1 LKKDKNSGLLKYIK
15 IKRGNIVMKKS
26 IALLL
31 VMVLVASF
39 AFAGCTQQPAEA
51 PKQEEKQNN
60 ESAENAGG
68 KTMELAFA
76 TGGTSG
82 TYYPLG
88 GAIANVWNKKI
99 EGINVT
105 IQPAGA
111 SVENI
116 NRVAAGEVDIVL
128 AMNNVADDAYNGN
141 GKSFPKPLKNFK
153 AVGVVYP
160 EVMHVVTTQ
169 ASGIKSIT
177 DLKGKSIN
185 PGPPGSGTYVTA
197 LPILEAFGIGPKD
210 FTPKPGSFSD
220 AVAGLK
226 DGTIDAAF
234 AVVSFPASAVKEIA
248 TTNPVKILEINGE
261 PFDKLKEK
269 VPFVSKFTITGGE
282 YNGQDEDVTTVS
294 LQAVMYV
301 REDLPE
307 DLVYNLA
314 KVMYENTDA
323 IAEGHAR
330 GKQIKLENAL
340 KGVTTPVHPG
350 ALKYFEE
357 KGIK

>member
-1 LKKDKNSGLLKYIK
+1 
-15 IKRGNIVMKKS
+15 MKKS

-31 VMVLVASF
+31 AMVLVVSL
-39 AFAGCTQQPAEA
+39 AFAGCSQQTSEPSEE
-51 PKQEEKQNN
+51 PKAEEK
-60 ESAENAGG
+60 AEEQGSGG
-68 KTMELAFA
+68 EDLNLAFA

-99 EGINVT
+99 DNVNVT

-116 NRVAAGEVDIVL
+116 NRVSSGEVDIVM
-128 AMNNVADDAYNGN
+128 AMNNVADDAFNGN
-141 GKSFPKPLKNFK
+141 GKSFPEPKKGFK
-153 AVGVVYP
+153 AVGVIYP
-160 EVMHVVTTQ
+160 EVMHVITTQ
-169 ASGIKSIT
+169 SSGINSIA
-177 DLKGKSIN
+177 DLKGKAIN

-197 LPILEAFGIGPKD
+197 MPILEAYGIGPKD

-248 TTNPVKILEINGE
+248 TTNPVKILSIDGAE
-261 PFDKLKEK
+261 FDKLKEN
-269 VPFVSKFTITGGE
+269 VPFVAKFPITGGE
-282 YNGQDEDVTTVS
+282 YNGQDEDATTVT

-301 REDLPE
+301 KEDMPE
-307 DLVYNLA
+307 DLVYNLT
-314 KVMYENTDA
+314 KVLYENTEE
-323 IAEGHAR
+323 IAQGHAR

-340 KGVTTPVHPG
+340 KGVTTPIHPG
-350 ALKYFEE
+350 AQKYYDE

>member
-1 LKKDKNSGLLKYIK
+1 
-15 IKRGNIVMKKS
+15 MKKS
-26 IALLL
+26 LTLLL
-31 VMVLVASF
+31 IVVLVMSMAL
-39 AFAGCTQQPAEA
+39 AGCSQPAPAEEPAEGNTEEQA
-51 PKQEEKQNN
+51 P
-60 ESAENAGG
+60 AE
-68 KTMELAFA
+68 TLELAFA

-88 GAIANVWNKKI
+88 GSIANVWNNNVD
-99 EGINVT
+99 GINVT

-116 NRVAAGEVDIVL
+116 NRVASGEVDIVM

-141 GKSFPKPLKNFK
+141 GDSFPSALTNFK

-169 ASGIKSIT
+169 SSGINSIA
-177 DLKGKSIN
+177 DLKGKAIN

-210 FTPKPGSFSD
+210 FTSKPGSFSD

-234 AVVSFPASAVKEIA
+234 AVVSFPSSAVQEIA
-248 TTNPVKILEINGE
+248 TTNPVKILEIDGAE
-261 PFDKLKEK
+261 FDKLKEK
-269 VPFVSKFTITGGE
+269 VPFAAKFPITGGE
-282 YNGQDEDVTTVS
+282 YKGQDEDATTVT
-294 LQAVMYV
+294 LQAVLYV
-301 REDLPE
+301 KEDLPE
-307 DLVYNLA
+307 DLVYNLT

-330 GKQIKLENAL
+330 GKQIMLENAL
-340 KGVTTPVHPG
+340 SGVTTPVHAG
-350 ALKYFEE
+350 AQKYYDE

>member
-1 LKKDKNSGLLKYIK
+1 
-15 IKRGNIVMKKS
+15 MKKKLAILLTLTLVLS
-26 IALLL
+26 LAL
-31 VMVLVASF
+31 VGCGGQQAST
-39 AFAGCTQQPAEA
+39 GG
-51 PKQEEKQNN
+51 KQEL
-60 ESAENAGG
+60 S
-68 KTMELAFA
+68 FA

-88 GAIANVWNKKI
+88 GSIANVWNNKI
-99 EGINVT
+99 ENVNVT

-116 NRVAAGEVDIVL
+116 NRVANGEVDIVL
-128 AMNNVADDAYNGN
+128 AMNNIADDAFNGN
-141 GKSFPKPLKNFK
+141 GESFAKPLKNFK

-160 EVMHVVTTQ
+160 EVMHVVTTKK
-169 ASGIKSIT
+169 SGIKSVA

-197 LPILEAFGIGPKD
+197 MKILEAYGLSESD
-210 FTPKPGSFSD
+210 YTANPGSFSD

-226 DGTIDAAF
+226 DGNIDAAF
-234 AVVSFPASAVKEIA
+234 AVLSFPASAVKEVS
-248 TTNPVKILEINGE
+248 TTNPVTIIPIDGSG
-261 PFDKLKEK
+261 FDKVQAL
-269 VPFVSKFTITGGE
+269 VPFAAKFAITGGE
-282 YNGQDEDVTTVS
+282 YNGQDTDATTVT

-301 REDLPE
+301 KEDLS
-307 DLVYNLA
+307 DDVVYNLT
-314 KVMYENTDA
+314 KNMYENTDA

-340 KGVTTPVHPG
+340 KGITTPVHPG
-350 ALKYFEE
+350 AQKYYDE

>member
-1 LKKDKNSGLLKYIK
+1 
-15 IKRGNIVMKKS
+15 MKKS
-26 IALLL
+26 FVFLL
-31 VMVLVASF
+31 VLVLVASL
-39 AFAGCTQQPAEA
+39 AFAGCSQQTSEP
-51 PKQEEKQNN
+51 QNN
-60 ESAENAGG
+60 SGGEQSSNESKAGE
-68 KTMELAFA
+68 TLELAFA

-88 GAIANVWNKKI
+88 GAIANVWNNKI

-116 NRVAAGEVDIVL
+116 NRVSAGEVDIVL

-153 AVGVVYP
+153 AIGVVYP
-160 EVMHVVTTQ
+160 EVMHVITTKD
-169 ASGIKSIT
+169 SGINSIY
-177 DLKGKSIN
+177 DLKGKAIN

-197 LPILEAFGIGPKD
+197 MPILEAFGIGPKD

-248 TTNPVKILEINGE
+248 TTKPVKILSIDGAE
-261 PFDKLKEK
+261 FDKVKEK
-269 VPFVSKFTITGGE
+269 VPFAAKFTITGGE
-282 YNGQDEDVTTVS
+282 YRGQDEDATTVT

-307 DLVYNLA
+307 DLVYQLT

-340 KGVTTPVHPG
+340 KGVTTPIHPG
-350 ALKYFEE
+350 AQKYYDE

>member
-1 LKKDKNSGLLKYIK
+1 
-15 IKRGNIVMKKS
+15 MKKS
-26 IALLL
+26 LALMLTL
-31 VMVLVASF
+31 VLVLSLVL
-39 AFAGCTQQPAEA
+39 AGCSQPAPEEPTGEEPA
-51 PKQEEKQNN
+51 AEKPAEEPK
-60 ESAENAGG
+60 AE
-68 KTMELAFA
+68 TMELAFA

-88 GAIANVWNKKI
+88 GAIANVWNNNI
-99 EGINVT
+99 DGVNVT

-116 NRVAAGEVDIVL
+116 NRVSSGEVDIVL
-128 AMNNVADDAYNGN
+128 AMNNVADDAFNGN
-141 GKSFPKPLKNFK
+141 GKSFPKALENFK

-169 ASGIKSIT
+169 DSGINSIA
-177 DLKGKSIN
+177 DLKGKAIN

-197 LPILEAFGIGPKD
+197 LPILEAFGIGPAD
-210 FTPKPGSFSD
+210 FDSKPGSFSD

-234 AVVSFPASAVKEIA
+234 AVVSFPSSAVKEIA
-248 TTNPVKILEINGE
+248 TTNPVKILEIEGAE
-261 PFDKLKEK
+261 FDKLKET
-269 VPFVSKFTITGGE
+269 VPFAAQFPITGGE
-282 YNGQDEDVTTVS
+282 YNGQDEDASTVT

-301 REDLPE
+301 KEDLPE
-307 DLVYNLA
+307 DLVYNLT

-330 GKQIKLENAL
+330 GKQIMLENAL
-340 KGVTTPVHPG
+340 NGVTTPVHAG
-350 ALKYFEE
+350 AQKYYDE
-357 KGIK
+357 KDIK